1 MLREYVQIIFGSLQ
15 AGSPRRKL
23 SLKLPEAYMIWITE
37 HDVVSNVIFFWIPEG
52 FTESEHH
59 FSLALRREFSED
71 PQFGLEFIG
80 KFDVVVLASACSTVA
95 LLSQIMGK
103 GPILAMSEAL

>member
-37 HDVVSNVIFFWIPEG
+37 HDVVSNVIFFG
-52 FTESEHH
+52 FQRA
-59 FSLALRREFSED
+59 SLNL
-71 PQFGLEFIG
+71 
-80 KFDVVVLASACSTVA
+80 ST
-95 LLSQIMGK
+95 IF
-103 GPILAMSEAL
+103 P